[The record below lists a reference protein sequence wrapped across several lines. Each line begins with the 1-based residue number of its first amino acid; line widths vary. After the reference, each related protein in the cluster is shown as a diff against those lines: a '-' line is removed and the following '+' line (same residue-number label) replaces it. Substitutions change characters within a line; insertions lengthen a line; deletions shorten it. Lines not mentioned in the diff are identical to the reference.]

1 MRTNLRERLFSRSR
15 AAEEEDPFDARLF
28 TSIDRMRLRIQ
39 RASGARSGETLVRG
53 LTQES
58 GIEVEGF
65 KTYTPGDD
73 IRYVDWNAAARI
85 DQLLTR
91 RFVAEREIPVHLLLD
106 ASASMAAPSGD
117 AKFFFARK
125 LVAALAYIALNNNDP
140 VRVTA
145 LGSDKSGGA
154 LSSSPMLRHRGRYL
168 RLKPMLEALR
178 ADGPTMLLE
187 GVSKY
192 LEQHRERGVAVL
204 LSDFLVPSSEY
215 EEALSRLA
223 SRKLEVQAIQVIGR
237 GDQDLSGAH
246 GRLRI
251 RDVETGKVREVV
263 LDGSQRRRYEDALAR
278 RTEAIRSFC
287 HARGIAHAVAYA
299 QDGIEHCMTKILS
312 RSGML
317 KLR

>member
-15 AAEEEDPFDARLF
+15 VAEGEDPFDARLF
-28 TSIDRMRLRIQ
+28 TSIDRMRLRIH

-53 LTQES
+53 LTQDS
-58 GIEVEGF
+58 GIEVESF

-117 AKFFFARK
+117 PKFFFARK

-145 LGSDKSGGA
+145 LGSGA
-154 LSSSPMLRHRGRYL
+154 EGAQLTSSPLLRHRGRYL
-168 RLKPMLEALR
+168 SLKPMLGALR
-178 ADGPTMLLE
+178 AEGPTLLVP
-187 GVSKY
+187 GVVQY
-192 LEQHRERGVAVL
+192 VERHRERGIAALV
-204 LSDFLVPSSEY
+204 SDFLVPESAY

-223 SRKLEVQAIQVIGR
+223 SRKLEVLAIQVVGR
-237 GDQDLSGAH
+237 GDRDLSSVD
-246 GRLRI
+246 GRLRL
-251 RDVETGKVREVV
+251 RDVETGAIREVV
-263 LDGSQRRRYEDALAR
+263 LDAAQRRRYENAFAR
-278 RTEAIRSFC
+278 RVEVIRAFC
-287 HARGIAHAVAYA
+287 HSRGIAHALADA
-299 QDGIEHCMTKILS
+299 QDGVEHCLTKILS